1 MEECAELTKAISKML
16 RGNDGYYTNLVEEM
30 ADVLIS
36 IEMLKQ
42 IYNVDESD
50 LEGWV
55 KFKVNRNY
63 EKVLAA
69 K

>member
-1 MEECAELTKAISKML
+1 
-16 RGNDGYYTNLVEEM
+16 M

-42 IYNVDESD
+42 IYHVDESD

-55 KFKVNRNY
+55 NFKVNRRQFDNFNERRLIRISKLPY
-63 EKVLAA
+63 IPADEKFFE
-69 K
+69 KEF

>member
-1 MEECAELTKAISKML
+1 ML
-16 RGNDGYYTNLVEEM
+16 RGKDGYYTNLVEEM

-42 IYNVDESD
+42 IYHVDESD

-55 KFKVNRNY
+55 NFKVNRNY